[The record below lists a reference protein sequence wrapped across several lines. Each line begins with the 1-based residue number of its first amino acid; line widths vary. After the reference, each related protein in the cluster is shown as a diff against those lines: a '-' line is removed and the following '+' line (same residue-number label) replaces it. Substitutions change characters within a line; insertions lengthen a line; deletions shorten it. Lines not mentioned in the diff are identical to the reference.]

1 MRKMYLPIIALTVLG
16 SGFVLVSAETN
27 KTDLLKHVHHFYQS
41 TVLIQ
46 AEKTIYFDPVQLPEG
61 SVKADIIFVTHTH
74 GDHFSIPDIQKVMKP
89 STTLVIPP
97 DGSVQAQ
104 EAGIQNVLAVVP
116 NQTYNVAGV
125 KFQTVPAYNLNKN
138 FHPRQNNWLGYVVTL
153 NQRNYYMAGDTDLI
167 PEMKNIKADVVFL
180 PVGGTY
186 TMTAKEAVTA
196 ANLIKPAIAVPI
208 HFGDI
213 VGSIQDAKDFV
224 AGLEQDI
231 RGVILK
237 GK

>member
-1 MRKMYLPIIALTVLG
+1 VKKMYLPIIALTVLG

-27 KTDLLKHVHHFYQS
+27 KVDLLKHVHHYYQS

-46 AEKTIYFDPVQLPEG
+46 AEKTIYFDPVQLPEA
-61 SVKADIIFVTHTH
+61 SPKADIIFVTHTH
-74 GDHFSIPDIQKVMKP
+74 GDHFSIPDIQRVMKP
-89 STTLVIPP
+89 GATLVIPP
-97 DGSVQAQ
+97 DGAGRAKD
-104 EAGIQNVLAVVP
+104 AGIQNVLTVVP
-116 NQTYNVAGV
+116 DRTFNVAGV

-138 FHPRQNNWLGYVVTL
+138 FHPRQNNWVGYVVTL
-153 NQRNYYMAGDTDLI
+153 NQRSYYMAGDTDLI

-186 TMTAKEAVTA
+186 TMTAKEAAAA

-213 VGSIQDAKDFV
+213 VGSMQDAKDFV
-224 AGLEQDI
+224 AGLEKDI

-237 GK
+237 EK